1 MSLVSVSLS
10 LCKGRDVCSGPYS
23 WVFEYGGVRSTL
35 QWCIYM
41 CVHVYCI
48 IGKKNPA
55 YVTVTTVYTRV
66 QDKFMCNL
74 PLMQDPF
81 IFLTLPRLNFFEIFY
96 NDHYL
101 HIILNEERLHHAWSG
116 PSIRCMCIQ
125 YTVHL
130 KRFCLLV
137 DHYRSCTH
145 RIQHCHAC
153 LDAGDV
159 TVRECVVFRL
169 CA

>member
-1 MSLVSVSLS
+1 MVYIY
-10 LCKGRDVCSGPYS
+10 VCTRLLYNR
-23 WVFEYGGVRSTL
+23 E
-35 QWCIYM
+35 
-41 CVHVYCI
+41 
-48 IGKKNPA
+48 KNPA